1 MLRSQLLKDAKQLAL
16 RFTAKKVRKSMK
28 DPKIGDLAGAWYA
41 LNGIWN
47 DDVLAAFVRDTA
59 DF

>member
-1 MLRSQLLKDAKQLAL
+1 MKDAKQLAL

-28 DPKIGDLAGAWYA
+28 DPKIGDLASAWYA
-41 LNGIWN
+41 LIGIWH